1 MNKVEKLISDD
12 MSLKIIETAGQLAL
26 NYGVNVLN
34 VRKILQTLNITNRVF
49 YNRFRN
55 IEEVLEIVYKKTALK
70 IRESI
75 ISKFDENGNFFEQVI
90 NIVAS
95 TLIMSYDNKMNLNQ
109 FVFESD
115 SSSQDNYNWWK
126 GEIVNLIE
134 LGKRKGLLKDVNSD
148 TVSYA
153 VWCFIRGYNVDAL
166 SRKIPKEVA
175 VEDFKYSF
183 GLFLDGMKNK

>member
-12 MSLKIIETAGQLAL
+12 MSLKIIETAEQLAL

-134 LGKRKGLLKDVNSD
+134 LGKRRGLLKDVNSD

-166 SRKIPKEVA
+166 SRKVPKEVA

>member
-1 MNKVEKLISDD
+1 MVKTENLISDD
-12 MSLKIIETAGQLAL
+12 MSLRIIDTAEHLAL
-26 NYGVNVLN
+26 NYGVSTLN
-34 VRKILQTLNITNRVF
+34 VRKILQILNITNRVF

-55 IEEVLEIVYKKTALK
+55 IEEVLDIVYKKTALK

-75 ISKFDENGNFFEQVI
+75 ISKFDENGDFFEQII

-134 LGKRKGLLKDVNSD
+134 LGKRKGLLKNVNSD

-166 SRKIPKEVA
+166 SRKLPKDIA
-175 VEDFKYSF
+175 VENFKYSF
-183 GLFLDGMKNK
+183 GLFLDGMKK

>member
-12 MSLKIIETAGQLAL
+12 MSLKIIETAEQLAL

-115 SSSQDNYNWWK
+115 LSSQDNYNWWK

>member
-12 MSLKIIETAGQLAL
+12 MSLKIIETAEQLAL

>member
-1 MNKVEKLISDD
+1 MDKVEKLISDD
-12 MSLKIIETAGQLAL
+12 MSLKIIETTENLAL
-26 NYGVNVLN
+26 AYGVNLLN

-55 IEEVLEIVYKKTALK
+55 IEEVLDIVYKKTALK
-70 IRESI
+70 IRESML
-75 ISKFDENGNFFEQVI
+75 SKFDSNGDFFEQVI

-115 SSSQDNYNWWK
+115 SMSQDNYNWWK
-126 GEIVNLIE
+126 SEIIKLIE
-134 LGKRKGLLKDVNSD
+134 LGKSKGLLKNVNSD
-148 TVSYA
+148 AVSYS

-166 SRKIPKEVA
+166 SRKVPKDVA
-175 VEDFKYSF
+175 VENFKYSF
-183 GLFLDGMKNK
+183 GLFLDGLKNK

>member
-12 MSLKIIETAGQLAL
+12 MSLKIIETAEQLAL

-115 SSSQDNYNWWK
+115 LSSQDNYNWWK

-166 SRKIPKEVA
+166 SRKVPKEVA

>member
-12 MSLKIIETAGQLAL
+12 MSLKIIETAEQLAL

-175 VEDFKYSF
+175 VEDFKYCF